1 MIRLNRVMKRWSGR
15 GICPQPGWPEVKHP
29 AFLFTSQF
37 YTMVGADWPPA
48 LLFKRASTLLAPS
61 VSDAFPVHEC
71 AAIILRWSAQRRP
84 ARHPCRPCLVH
95 SPLTNLVSFRHEQ
108 AGKADISKWS
118 FDLNVGRDTLAG
130 EAAPDPPGFS
140 KQSHEGQV
148 SSELVDPH
156 FRRWW
161 F

>member
-1 MIRLNRVMKRWSGR
+1 MERARHPPSTLMGR
-15 GICPQPGWPEVKHP
+15 GKAPRARFCLP
-29 AFLFTSQF
+29 LRFTHGRRRVSSS
-37 YTMVGADWPPA
+37 PPFQA
-48 LLFKRASTLLAPS
+48 SSTLLAPS

-71 AAIILRWSAQRRP
+71 AAIISRWSAQRRP

-95 SPLTNLVSFRHEQ
+95 TPLTNLVSFRHEQ